1 MKQDKSDM
9 CDMCDM
15 CEIHATHPEHIKLAK
30 LHELDD
36 TTSLRLAEIF
46 KVLGDPT
53 RIKLLA
59 LLSAS
64 EMCVCDIAD
73 ALGMKQSA
81 ISHQLRV
88 LRGARLVKFRKDG
101 KEAWYSLD
109 DDHVV
114 KLMNQGLEH
123 VLHG

>member
-1 MKQDKSDM
+1 MKQDKS
-9 CDMCDM
+9 DMCDM

-64 EMCVCDIAD
+64 EMCVGDIAD